1 MNKREIIRAFGHGF
15 SMENSIDKKALGL
28 LFPTITT
35 VVEME
40 CCGVAGMIAI
50 LREQYAAGKVM
61 AKIVS
66 PRPKF

>member
-1 MNKREIIRAFGHGF
+1 
-15 SMENSIDKKALGL
+15 MENSIDKKALGL